1 MLDLNRV
8 PSKTEYCMVSDGI
21 GQNPYTH
28 CFSHKERNIAINC
41 TSDTVVQW
49 IRARLV
55 WERTRVQ
62 SYYKLDFF
70 SVNTFSWVY
79 KNFLI
84 SKKIFFSS
92 TCWIRTGVLLK
103 LNSAW

>member
-21 GQNPYTH
+21 GQNPNTH
-28 CFSHKERNIAINC
+28 CFSHKELNIAIYC

-70 SVNTFSWVY
+70 SVNTFFQKYAS
-79 KNFLI
+79 
-84 SKKIFFSS
+84 
-92 TCWIRTGVLLK
+92 
-103 LNSAW
+103 

>member
-21 GQNPYTH
+21 GQNPNTH
-28 CFSHKERNIAINC
+28 CFSHKELNIAIYC

-62 SYYKLDFF
+62 SYYMLDFF
-70 SVNTFSWVY
+70 SVNTFFQKYAS
-79 KNFLI
+79 
-84 SKKIFFSS
+84 
-92 TCWIRTGVLLK
+92 
-103 LNSAW
+103 